1 MEPDRRCAKCGQAIP
16 WGEPECPLCSE
27 RLGYFWPQRRDT
39 FLTIVFVLMILL
51 FVITGYTVR
60 RYHAVERRLAQD
72 WYTRGEQALKASH
85 AGAAVAD
92 FRNALAYSRDNALF
106 QLRLAQAL
114 VGTER
119 VSEARTYLL
128 NLRERDPGNGP
139 ANLELAR
146 LAVREH
152 ATPEAVQ
159 YFHDAVYSE
168 WDGNPAVQRRAVRL
182 ELVKFLLDSD
192 QKEAARAELI
202 AVASN
207 LPPDAKLQTQVGA
220 LLVKAGGY
228 DDALRLFRQA
238 LAAEPRSASALA
250 GAGECYFQTG
260 LYGQAKRYLDRAL
273 QHDPNLMP
281 AAAMRDTARTVLGLD
296 PFIPRLG
303 EQERAQRARE
313 AFDQAMTRLEVCATH
328 RGIDLQSTHG
338 DPLQTL
344 YAQATALQPSVR
356 QRSLSR
362 DSELLSN
369 TMDLVFEME
378 KAASQ
383 TCGEPKG
390 LDLALVLI
398 ARQQEGARP

>member
-1 MEPDRRCAKCGQAIP
+1 M
-16 WGEPECPLCSE
+16 
-27 RLGYFWPQRRDT
+27 
-39 FLTIVFVLMILL
+39 
-51 FVITGYTVR
+51 
-60 RYHAVERRLAQD
+60 
-72 WYTRGEQALKASH
+72 
-85 AGAAVAD
+85 
-92 FRNALAYSRDNALF
+92 AYSRDNPLY

-114 VGTER
+114 VATGR
-119 VSEARTYLL
+119 VQEGRTYLL
-128 NLRERDPGNGP
+128 SLRERDPGNGP
-139 ANLELAR
+139 VNLELAR

-152 ATPEAVQ
+152 DSPEAVQ

-192 QKEAARAELI
+192 QEAAARAELI

-220 LLVKAGGY
+220 LLMKAGGF

-238 LAAEPRSASALA
+238 LAAEPRSAPELA

-260 LYGQAKRYLDRAL
+260 QYAQAQRYLNRAL
-273 QHDPNLMP
+273 QQDPNLTP
-281 AAAMRDTARTVLGLD
+281 TAAMRDTARAVLDLD

-313 AFDQAMTRLEVCATH
+313 AFDQTMTRLEACAAQQ
-328 RGIDLQSTHG
+328 GIDLKSAHG
-338 DPLQTL
+338 NPLQTL
-344 YAQATALQPSVR
+344 YAQATTFQPSMR
-356 QRSLSR
+356 QRSLGR

-369 TMDLVFEME
+369 TMDLVFEIE

-383 TCGEPKG
+383 ACGEPQG

-398 ARQQEGARP
+398 ARQQEGGRP

>member
-27 RLGYFWPQRRDT
+27 RFGYFWSQRRDT
-39 FLTIVFVLMILL
+39 FLIVVFALMILL

-60 RYHAVERRLAQD
+60 RYHAVERGLAQD
-72 WYTRGEQALKASH
+72 WYSRGEEALKASH
-85 AGAAVAD
+85 AGAALAD
-92 FRNALAYSRDNALF
+92 FRNALAYSRDNPLF

-114 VGTER
+114 VATER
-119 VSEARTYLL
+119 VPEARTYLL

-152 ATPEAVQ
+152 AIPEAVQ

-182 ELVKFLLDSD
+182 ELVKFLLDSH
-192 QKEAARAELI
+192 QVAVARAELI
-202 AVASN
+202 AVATN

-220 LLVKAGGY
+220 LLMKAGGY

-260 LYGQAKRYLDRAL
+260 QYGQAKRYLDRAL
-273 QHDPNLMP
+273 QHDPNLTP
-281 AAAMRDTARTVLGLD
+281 AAAIRDTARAVLDLD

-313 AFDQAMTRLEVCATH
+313 AFDQAMTRLEACAAQ
-328 RGIDLQSTHG
+328 RGIDLQAARG
-338 DPLQTL
+338 DLLQTL
-344 YAQATALQPSVR
+344 YAQATTFQPRIR
-356 QRSLSR
+356 QRSLGR

-369 TMDLVFEME
+369 TMDLVFEIE
-378 KAASQ
+378 KATSQ

-390 LDLALVLI
+390 LDLVLVLI